1 MLKIPPDSHLPSPQS
16 PASDR
21 PLNLTLL
28 VWLTLE
34 MYVCVCLAKE
44 NSVLQ
49 HLSPLLIT
57 AQQPI
62 MTIRWDSVA
71 KAYIKVTEEWGK
83 RDLCASF
90 LDWEAWMFIQS
101 YGDFDWQTLNK
112 CWTLLNGWPQPWTV
126 ALKSN
131 YMQSWCSPKEKGHS
145 FNVNNIMLIWQ
156 LTWTTKICF
165 VTLKYTAKNRYN
177 AGGKLELHTMN

>member
-34 MYVCVCLAKE
+34 TYVCACLAKE

-49 HLSPLLIT
+49 LLSPLLIT

-83 RDLCASF
+83 ERSLCVIPWLRSLNVYSIIQRLWLTDSKQM
-90 LDWEAWMFIQS
+90 LDTFKRMTTIS
-101 YGDFDWQTLNK
+101 D
-112 CWTLLNGWPQPWTV
+112 NGM
-126 ALKSN
+126 K
-131 YMQSWCSPKEKGHS
+131 K
-145 FNVNNIMLIWQ
+145 Q
-156 LTWTTKICF
+156 L
-165 VTLKYTAKNRYN
+165 YAK
-177 AGGKLELHTMN
+177 LV

>member
-1 MLKIPPDSHLPSPQS
+1 
-16 PASDR
+16 
-21 PLNLTLL
+21 
-28 VWLTLE
+28 
-34 MYVCVCLAKE
+34 MYVCACLAKE

-101 YGDFDWQTLNK
+101 YGDFDWQTSKQMLDTFK
-112 CWTLLNGWPQPWTV
+112 RMTTTLDSGI
-126 ALKSN
+126 
-131 YMQSWCSPKEKGHS
+131 KE
-145 FNVNNIMLIWQ
+145 Q
-156 LTWTTKICF
+156 L
-165 VTLKYTAKNRYN
+165 YAK
-177 AGGKLELHTMN
+177 LV